1 MLVNVDILTDYD
13 VYCGTYENPYQH
25 SHVTY
30 VCSIILNYLKNN
42 NVSDNNT
49 NQFSICKLLNYW
61 AYSKLNDLF
70 PSKGKSEIDNFYKE
84 IEKIWK
90 ERINDRS
97 SADYYG
103 KCKPD
108 ILLFDYDDWKL
119 RKELYDYY
127 VDILPISISPESYKQ
142 DCEQYYKYIKYKK
155 KIYDQYEIFCKNPL
169 DKNCPSFFEKCKKYN
184 PNDILPMLPCY
195 SEMVAKELEQQ
206 QASQAARGIRGYED
220 PSGQLSNTETTNPS
234 TSIGA
239 NAGNVFLGVVVTSMT
254 SGALYKRIFIF
265 LHHYIYYYFDGIF
278 PTCKHDF
285 DRETKNLNGEYMDNC
300 ISISRQLHNDGE
312 NKFIKPCQKLIHY
325 LKYIKKNLAIVDK
338 KKNCNYFNYKL
349 MDELKKILNIS
360 EGTVGCY
367 NTMISAYSK
376 DSDGIDVCKENIE
389 EINEKTLEKFQKI
402 DSLYD
407 IFYKFTSTQE
417 EGDSEKCDLGKKCSE
432 QYYTLINICDQNSN
446 IGFCMALDKFKDG
459 YNAYMNNGPK
469 CEKAPRYLYSPFGIE
484 KRRIFFISIITIFTM
499 SIYLYTTQKMSLNIF
514 RKNIKHK

>member
-1 MLVNVDILTDYD
+1 MTGTTSAEWGEHEADAFSREKQLNSGIFYNILVKVNKLTDYD
-13 VYCGTYENPYQH
+13 AYCGTFENPIEH

-42 NVSDNNT
+42 KVSDNNT
-49 NQFSICKLLNYW
+49 DQFSVCKLLNYW

-90 ERINDRS
+90 ERINDSS
-97 SADYYG
+97 SADYYR

-254 SGALYKRIFIF
+254 SGALYKFTPLGNMLPNGLGWNNNMRNFNGGDNGLF
-265 LHHYIYYYFDGIF
+265 DYAPETFNPYSGGAEEHYI
-278 PTCKHDF
+278 
-285 DRETKNLNGEYMDNC
+285 
-300 ISISRQLHNDGE
+300 
-312 NKFIKPCQKLIHY
+312 
-325 LKYIKKNLAIVDK
+325 
-338 KKNCNYFNYKL
+338 
-349 MDELKKILNIS
+349 
-360 EGTVGCY
+360 
-367 NTMISAYSK
+367 
-376 DSDGIDVCKENIE
+376 
-389 EINEKTLEKFQKI
+389 
-402 DSLYD
+402 
-407 IFYKFTSTQE
+407 
-417 EGDSEKCDLGKKCSE
+417 
-432 QYYTLINICDQNSN
+432 
-446 IGFCMALDKFKDG
+446 G
-459 YNAYMNNGPK
+459 YHPA
-469 CEKAPRYLYSPFGIE
+469 
-484 KRRIFFISIITIFTM
+484 
-499 SIYLYTTQKMSLNIF
+499 
-514 RKNIKHK
+514 